1 MAPFR
6 LGVDVGGTFTDVA
19 LLDVASG
26 RLFRVK
32 TPSTPRDPSRGVID
46 GVRRACQQAGI
57 QPSALSDL
65 VHGTTVATNAV
76 LEGRGARVG
85 LVTTRGFRDVL
96 HVARSRTPGPLAG
109 WISMPVP
116 QPAAALEC
124 TIEARERM
132 DARGAVVA
140 ELDEPNLQSELR
152 ALLARE
158 EIETLC
164 ISLVHA
170 YANPDHER
178 RIRELA
184 HEVAPDVP
192 VTLSSD
198 VLPELGEYERTL
210 TATVTASVGPLVSR
224 YLDDLQ
230 TRLHAE
236 HVAAPVHILRSDGGV
251 MALSEARHKAA
262 HMLLSGPAGGV
273 VGALGVAQQSR
284 VPNVLTCDVGG
295 TSTDVALCRGGAP
308 EIARQTTVGALTIR
322 VPSVD
327 VRTVGAGGGSIAHVP
342 ALTRALRVGPRSA
355 GADPGP
361 ACYGQGGTE
370 PTVTDAH
377 VVLGYL
383 PPRLLGGAM
392 SLDVDAAQRAIQRIA
407 DALGLDLLQAA
418 AGVVNIAN
426 ENMLGALRLV
436 SVQRGFDPRE
446 FALMAFG
453 GAGPLHANAL
463 GRLIGASP
471 VIVPRAP
478 GLLCAIGDVL
488 SDHREDFS
496 ASVLRTF
503 DVLTADALAS
513 RLDELGARAHAWL
526 ASNAIAEDAREVQ
539 YQVDVRYYR
548 QGHALQQSVDP
559 VTLRRDGLAGLGQRF
574 DEQHQ
579 RLYGFSLPDGL
590 REVVS
595 ARAVAIGHS
604 TPPAAIRLEPAPSP
618 DPADAL
624 IDKQHA
630 AYFDGHL
637 LRTPIYDRD
646 QLLAGHVVPGP
657 AIVAELDST
666 TLVEPGWQGTIDEH
680 ANMLIRPRVAP

>member
-46 GVRRACQQAGI
+46 GVRQACRQAAI
-57 QPSALSDL
+57 EPSALNDL

-85 LVTTRGFRDVL
+85 LVTSQGFRHVL

-109 WISMPVP
+109 WITMPVP
-116 QPAAALEC
+116 QPPAALEC
-124 TIEARERM
+124 TIEASGRL

-140 ELDEPNLQSELR
+140 ELDEPALQAQLRELIGR
-152 ALLARE
+152 GQ
-158 EIETLC
+158 IETLC
-164 ISLVHA
+164 VSLLHA
-170 YANPDHER
+170 YANPHHEQR
-178 RIRELA
+178 VRELA
-184 HEVAPDVP
+184 REVAPDVP

-224 YLDDLQ
+224 YLDELQ
-230 TRLHAE
+230 TQLHAE
-236 HVAAPVHILRSDGGV
+236 HVAAPVHILRSDGGI
-251 MALSEARHKAA
+251 MALRDARHKAA
-262 HMLLSGPAGGV
+262 LMLLSGPAGGV
-273 VGALGVAQQSR
+273 VGALGVAQRSG

-295 TSTDVALCRGGAP
+295 TSTDVALCHGGAP
-308 EIARQTTVGALTIR
+308 EIARQTTVGTLTVR

-342 ALTRALRVGPRSA
+342 PLTRALRVGPRSA

-361 ACYGQGGTE
+361 ACYSQGGTE

-392 SLDVDAAQRAIQRIA
+392 TLDVEAARRAVQDIA
-407 DALGLDLLQAA
+407 DALGVDLLQTA
-418 AGVVNIAN
+418 AGIIDIAN

-463 GRLIGASP
+463 GRLLGTSP
-471 VIVPRAP
+471 IIIPPSP
-478 GLLCAIGDVL
+478 GLLCAFGDVL
-488 SDHREDFS
+488 SDFREDFS
-496 ASVLRTF
+496 ASVLATF
-503 DVLTADALAS
+503 DALTADALAT
-513 RLDELGARAHAWL
+513 RLAELGARAREWL
-526 ASNAIAEDAREVQ
+526 ASNAIAEDARDIQ

-559 VTLRRDGLAGLGQRF
+559 ATLRRDGLTGLGQRF

-595 ARAVAIGHS
+595 ARAVAIGRS
-604 TPPAAIRLEPAPSP
+604 TPPAVVRLDAAPSP
-618 DPADAL
+618 DPAVALMDA
-624 IDKQHA
+624 QHE
-630 AYFDGHL
+630 AYFAGQ
-637 LRTPIYDRD
+637 LRPTPIYDRD
-646 QLLAGHVVPGP
+646 LLLAGHVVSGP
-657 AIVAELDST
+657 AIVVELDST
-666 TLVEPGWQGTIDEH
+666 TLVEPGWQATIDEH
-680 ANMLIRPRVAP
+680 ANILIRPRVTE